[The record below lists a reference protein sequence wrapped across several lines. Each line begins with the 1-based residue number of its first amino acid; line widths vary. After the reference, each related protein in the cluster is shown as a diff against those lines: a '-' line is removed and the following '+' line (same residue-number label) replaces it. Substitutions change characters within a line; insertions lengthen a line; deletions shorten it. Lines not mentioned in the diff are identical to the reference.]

1 MHTTSPANFFIL
13 DFITYLVRSVRPEAP
28 HYKILPI
35 LQLMCPPT
43 LYLSEHPI
51 LEHTQFMHLP

>member
-1 MHTTSPANFFIL
+1 MHTTSHANFIIL

-35 LQLMCPPT
+35 FQPMCPPT

-51 LEHTQFMHLP
+51 LKHTQFTSLP